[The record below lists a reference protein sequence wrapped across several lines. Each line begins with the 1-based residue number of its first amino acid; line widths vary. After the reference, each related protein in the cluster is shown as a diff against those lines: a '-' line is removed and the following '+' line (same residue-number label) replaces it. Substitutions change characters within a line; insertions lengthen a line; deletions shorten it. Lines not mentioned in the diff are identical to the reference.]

1 MKKKKYKSHTC
12 DKEGHTSEFPFG
24 IYWWTLKNPK
34 YQNFEKWKKFAGDI
48 IILHMGTKNHN
59 HMRHSSWDTEWD
71 IFLSFWAICVPQ
83 MTIIWYMVLEIS
95 SGTGYFL
102 PFYLPNNPENQNFEK
117 MKKTPGN
124 TIILHEYHKSK
135 SYDVWFLR
143 YGARRT
149 EFFSFWTILP
159 CCPPPPLNNPKN
171 QNFEK
176 WKKTPTDITILH
188 KCATNDNHMIY
199 CSWDM
204 APDGCNCYFSF
215 WAIFWLFTPITAQKK
230 KISQKWKNSCRYH
243 HFTQLHQKLLS

>member
-1 MKKKKYKSHTC
+1 M
-12 DKEGHTSEFPFG
+12 
-24 IYWWTLKNPK
+24 
-34 YQNFEKWKKFAGDI
+34 
-48 IILHMGTKNHN
+48 
-59 HMRHSSWDTEWD
+59 
-71 IFLSFWAICVPQ
+71 
-83 MTIIWYMVLEIS
+83 
-95 SGTGYFL
+95 

-117 MKKTPGN
+117 MKKTPGD

-159 CCPPPPLNNPKN
+159 RCPPPPLNNPKN

-215 WAIFWLFTPITAQKK
+215 GAIFWLFTPITAQKK

>member
-1 MKKKKYKSHTC
+1 MWKKKNTNHTHVTRRGTPQNFLLAFI
-12 DKEGHTSEFPFG
+12 DELWKTQN
-24 IYWWTLKNPK
+24 IRILKN
-34 YQNFEKWKKFAGDI
+34 EKN
-48 IILHMGTKNHN
+48 L
-59 HMRHSSWDTEWD
+59 
-71 IFLSFWAICVPQ
+71 
-83 MTIIWYMVLEIS
+83 LEIS
-95 SGTGYFL
+95 SFYTWVPKTTITWGTVHEIQSETFFCHFGPFVYHKWRSYDIWFL
-102 PFYLPNNPENQNFEK
+102 RYQVGQAIFCPFTSLTIQKIKILKKWKKHLAILSFYTSIINQN
-117 MKKTPGN
+117 
-124 TIILHEYHKSK
+124 H
-135 SYDVWFLR
+135 DVWFLR

-159 CCPPPPLNNPKN
+159 RCPPPPLNNPKN